1 MPSVL
6 PEWIAMEM
14 FLSSLPP
21 LSPPLSV
28 RPLLEPLSEL
38 PPLLD
43 PLSSEPHAASVRA
56 AAAPSAAIDRKRL
69 FFLIISFHER
79 FSTVRD
85 CFEVCVVVAC
95 GVVRN
100 YSERALLARATAERF
115 DRPEVTR
122 SR

>member
-1 MPSVL
+1 MPSSQ

-28 RPLLEPLSEL
+28 LPLLEPLSEL

-85 CFEVCVVVAC
+85 CFEVCVLVAA
-95 GVVRN
+95 VW
-100 YSERALLARATAERF
+100 SEIIRSAPYWHELPLNGSI
-115 DRPEVTR
+115 DRR
-122 SR
+122 